1 MSIRSRF
8 LRELMNCFSRFGEY
22 DAAMKG
28 EAFAIVL
35 ALTFAML
42 IAVVVMLYEIKRR
55 TKALNESEAGL
66 RRAQTLAG
74 LSHVVS
80 DASGTFER
88 WSETLPKI
96 IQRDEQDM
104 PRDTRAWIAFV
115 HPDDRARFRAKAI
128 EARVS
133 NSRTMVEY
141 RLLRADGSQAHI
153 VQVMEPMGDHWFS
166 TLQDVTE
173 QKKLRSESSAKSTFL
188 STMSHEI
195 RTPMNG
201 VLGMLELLALTDLD
215 EQQVAMLD
223 IVRNSGRSL
232 LRIIDDILDFSKIEA
247 GKLEI
252 RLEPASIGKV
262 IDNVVG
268 IYAGNASS
276 KALLL
281 KSSTDPRISPAVVVD
296 AIRLQQILN
305 NLMSNAIKFTSK
317 GFVEIRAE
325 LVDRRGDIDVVRFR
339 VKDTGIGI
347 APEVQAKLFQPFEQ
361 AGGDIAHAFGGT
373 GLGLSIADRLTK
385 MMGGSIEISSQP
397 GIGTEVSVTLPLPIA
412 DAASLPGPIRPA
424 ERDAIAAKVSARR
437 RAPSIDEAER
447 EGSLILVVDDHP
459 INRML
464 LERQVNIL
472 GYADEAAENG
482 RQALELWK
490 SGRFGAVVTDCNM
503 PDMDGYGLARAIRG
517 IEEDQGLVRT
527 PIIACTANA
536 LKGEADNCIAAGMDD
551 YVAKPVDLMTL
562 AARLDRWLPLPGT
575 PSALPY
581 DVRHSS

>member
-1 MSIRSRF
+1 V
-8 LRELMNCFSRFGEY
+8 EEY
-22 DAAMKG
+22 DARMKG
-28 EAFAIVL
+28 EALTLVL

-42 IAVVVMLYEIKRR
+42 IAVGVMLYEIKRR

-80 DASGTFER
+80 DAGGTFER
-88 WSETLPKI
+88 WSETFPKI
-96 IQRDEQDM
+96 IQREEQGM
-104 PRDTRAWIAFV
+104 PRDTRAWLAYV
-115 HPDDRARFRAKAI
+115 HPDDRGRFRAKAL
-128 EARVS
+128 EARAS

-141 RLLRADGSQAHI
+141 RLVRDDGSHAHI

-173 QKKLRSESSAKSTFL
+173 QAKLRSESSAKSTFL

-201 VLGMLELLALTDLD
+201 VLGMLELLSLTHLD
-215 EQQVAMLD
+215 EQQAATLD
-223 IVRNSGRSL
+223 IVRDSGRSL

-252 RLEPASIGKV
+252 RPEPASVAKV
-262 IDNVVG
+262 IDNVAG
-268 IYAGNASS
+268 IYAGNASK

-281 KSSTDPRISPAVVVD
+281 KSSSDPRISPAVVVD
-296 AIRLQQILN
+296 RVRLQQVLN

-325 LVDRRGDIDVVRFR
+325 LVERRGDVDVVRFV

-347 APEVQAKLFQPFEQ
+347 APEAQAKLFQPFEQ
-361 AGGDIAHAFGGT
+361 AGGDIARAFGGT
-373 GLGLSIADRLTK
+373 GLGLSIADRLTR

-397 GIGTEVSVTLPLPIA
+397 GIGTEVSVMLPLPVA
-412 DAASLPGPIRPA
+412 DPASLPGVTPSERAALA
-424 ERDAIAAKVSARR
+424 EEIQARR
-437 RAPSIDEAER
+437 IAPSTEEATR
-447 EGSLILVVDDHP
+447 EGTLILVVDDHP
-459 INRML
+459 VNRMV
-464 LERQVNIL
+464 LERQVRIL
-472 GYADEAAENG
+472 GYADESAESG

-503 PDMDGYGLARAIRG
+503 PDMDGYDLARAIRAV
-517 IEEDQGLVRT
+517 EKEKGLART
-527 PIIACTANA
+527 PIIACTASA
-536 LKGEADNCIAAGMDD
+536 LQGEADNCLAAGMDD
-551 YVAKPVDLMTL
+551 YITKPVDLKTL
-562 AARLDRWLPLPGT
+562 GVKLDRWLP
-575 PSALPY
+575 
-581 DVRHSS
+581 DRHGP